1 MTWNQSGFGNIPF
14 SGAEKGSWDT
24 GKFNGAIFGGSDGL
38 PRYLNALDGAVFLEG
53 AGSTTYFT
61 RVLTAPEATITADFG
76 SATRVVAS
84 RQMGAGSFAV
94 QAVVNDIA
102 MSTKRLPLLFDMA
115 GCNFVLDG
123 GSTRIA
129 LEMNML
135 ISAPLS
141 VHDMNEIAAAVI
153 AASMVSPIKAE
164 VPPITNTFV
173 TEVVEAV
180 IADPRSLTVSKFL
193 GLK

>member
-38 PRYLNALDGAVFLEG
+38 PRYLHALDGAVFLEG

-141 VHDMNEIAAAVI
+141 VHDKNEIAAAVI
-153 AASMVSPIKAE
+153 AASMVSPIKADLLSQAIPTASE
-164 VPPITNTFV
+164 IA
-173 TEVVEAV
+173 EAV
-180 IADPRSLTVSKFL
+180 TNNAKTLTISKFL